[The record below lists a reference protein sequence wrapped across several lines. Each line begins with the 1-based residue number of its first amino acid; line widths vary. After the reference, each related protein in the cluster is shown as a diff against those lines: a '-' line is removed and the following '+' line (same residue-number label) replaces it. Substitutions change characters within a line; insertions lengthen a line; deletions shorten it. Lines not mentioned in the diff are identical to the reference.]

1 MPANDKIGQ
10 PANDNGPCSTP
21 VLAPRRRIDG
31 IKPPAI
37 LATAA
42 PANDNGVNT
51 AVYRDSGSGKQISPP
66 SARDRSAVQYFYM
79 LKEVA
84 SALRKSERWLWDW
97 LKKRTHG
104 LVWLLQRRR
113 AAELIKGRAV
123 IETAYS
129 TVAYRP

>member
-1 MPANDKIGQ
+1 
-10 PANDNGPCSTP
+10 
-21 VLAPRRRIDG
+21 
-31 IKPPAI
+31 
-37 LATAA
+37 
-42 PANDNGVNT
+42 
-51 AVYRDSGSGKQISPP
+51 
-66 SARDRSAVQYFYM
+66 M

-129 TVAYRP
+129 TVAYRPYSKPALGPLGDSLDDFAPGAEAGAPDVPTCWRNE